1 MSKTIEY
8 RLSLVDREI
17 IITDEQ
23 AEKKELRIPIV
34 YLKNE
39 KYLTQTDIY
48 QEIRNNI
55 SQNFKVK
62 NSDIRLKFGEGEPQQ
77 RIRDIAKNNQLK
89 YKKDR

>member
-23 AEKKELRIPIV
+23 AEKKELRIPIL

-39 KYLTQTDIY
+39 KYLTQTDIF

-55 SQNFKVK
+55 SKNFKVK

-77 RIRDIAKNNQLK
+77 RIMDIAKENQLK
-89 YKKDR
+89 HKKR

>member
-23 AEKKELRIPIV
+23 AEKEELRIPIL

-39 KYLTQTDIY
+39 KYLTQTDIF
-48 QEIRNNI
+48 QEIRKNI

-77 RIRDIAKNNQLK
+77 RIMDIAKENQRK
-89 YKKDR
+89 HKKR

>member
-8 RLSLVDREI
+8 RLSLVGREI
-17 IITDEQ
+17 IITDEK
-23 AEKKELRIPIV
+23 AEKEELRIPIL

-77 RIRDIAKNNQLK
+77 RIRDIAKDNQLK
-89 YKKDR
+89 HKKDR

>member
-23 AEKKELRIPIV
+23 AEKKELRIPIL

-39 KYLTQTDIY
+39 KYLTQTDIF
-48 QEIRNNI
+48 QEIRKNI
-55 SQNFKVK
+55 SQNFNVK

-77 RIRDIAKNNQLK
+77 RIMDIAKENQRK
-89 YKKDR
+89 HKKDR